1 MSSLLLGGDRP
12 DDGIS
17 SIAKSLSAARREP
30 IYIGDESTISLD
42 DFFVPTHYM
51 GYLDCLL
58 VPHGTIVSRV
68 EKLAK
73 DIAENYR
80 GETIYLLCVLKGG
93 SAFFNDL
100 CEALKKFHVYEGK
113 MYLPHVFDFI
123 RVKSYSGTSSTGNVS
138 ITGCDLSKLKGK
150 HVIFV
155 EDIVDTGLTM
165 TKVFEFMMAQVE
177 PASVNVATLCEKRTH
192 LSCGFKARYSGF
204 SIPDK
209 FVVGYGMDYNE
220 IYRDLNHIAVIN
232 AAGIEKFK
240 DHSFA

>member
-1 MSSLLLGGDRP
+1 MSAILSN
-12 DDGIS
+12 DDGYDV
-17 SIAKSLSAARREP
+17 AKALATARREP
-30 IYIGDESTISLD
+30 IFVSDEATTSLD
-42 DFFVPTHYM
+42 DFFVPQHYM

-58 VPHGTIVSRV
+58 IPHGTIVSRV

-73 DIAENYR
+73 DIADNYR
-80 GETIYLLCVLKGG
+80 GETIYILCVLKGG

-100 CEALKKFHVYEGK
+100 CESLKKFHNYEGK
-113 MYLPHVFDFI
+113 KYLPHVFDFI
-123 RVKSYSGTSSTGNVS
+123 RVKSYSGTSSTGQVS

-165 TKVFEFMMAQVE
+165 TKVFEFMKSQVE
-177 PASVNVATLCEKRTH
+177 PASINVATLCEKRTH
-192 LSCGFKARYSGF
+192 LSCGFKARFSGF

-220 IYRDLNHIAVIN
+220 IYRDLNHIGIIN
-232 AAGIEKFK
+232 TEGIEKFK
-240 DHSFA
+240 DV